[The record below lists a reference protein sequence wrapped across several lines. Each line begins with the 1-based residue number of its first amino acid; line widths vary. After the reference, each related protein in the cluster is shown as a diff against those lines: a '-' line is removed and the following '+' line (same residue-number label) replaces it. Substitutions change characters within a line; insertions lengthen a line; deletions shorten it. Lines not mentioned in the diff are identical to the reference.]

1 MSAALGLLCGEL
13 CRLPKRLCRLLPL
26 LLLLCAA
33 SLAALYAVS
42 TGAAQKEGAL
52 RLALVNGDDSFLG
65 RTAVA
70 AIAGNEAVS
79 ALFTVENCDEETALA
94 GLQSGRYAA
103 AMLFADDFFYGIL
116 DGDGNA
122 VRIVLPDALQRNGAL
137 VAHAAATGETLMRT
151 AESAVNA
158 AWQPLIDTLPAA
170 DAARAIEKLEL
181 TCAVEFLTLPT
192 AAFAEETLP
201 YSAAGL
207 SLYAHYAVC
216 FTVLLFFLCEAL
228 FAADIRESCSYAVFC
243 RLRGLGV
250 TNGAFL
256 LCKCAV
262 PFFCRALLL
271 CGIGAVAA
279 RAGLPHLSAGA
290 VCAALA
296 ALLLLTLFLTALSA
310 AASQAPLGAALPGDA
325 VQKALFWS
333 MLSLLSIAFCP
344 IFFDLPALLGFA
356 WVKFL
361 LPPSFFAFAEAG
373 GIFPAAVAL
382 AVWLLGL
389 GCCARINPYK
399 LKKTECC

>member
-1 MSAALGLLCGEL
+1 MSAALGLLRGEL
-13 CRLPKRLCRLLPL
+13 CRLPKRLCRILPL
-26 LLLLCAA
+26 LVLLCAA

-52 RLALVNGDDSFLG
+52 RLALVNGDDAFLS

-70 AIAGNEAVS
+70 AVSGNEAVS

-94 GLQSGRYAA
+94 GLQSGKYAA
-103 AMLFADDFFYGIL
+103 AMLFANDFLSGIL

-122 VRIVLPDALQRNGAL
+122 VRIILSDAFRRNGAL
-137 VAHAAATGETLMRT
+137 VAHAAATGEVLMWA

-158 AWQPLIDTLPAA
+158 AWEPLADTLPAA
-170 DAARAIEKLEL
+170 DAARAFERLEL

-192 AAFAEETLP
+192 AAFTEETLP

-228 FAADIRESCSYAVFC
+228 FAADIRESCTYAVFC
-243 RLRGLGV
+243 RLRSLGV
-250 TNGAFL
+250 TNGTFL

-279 RAGLPHLSAGA
+279 RAGLLAPSAGA
-290 VCAALA
+290 VCAALVG
-296 ALLLLTLFLTALSA
+296 LLLLTLFLTALSA
-310 AASQAPLGAALPGDA
+310 AASQAPLGAALPC
-325 VQKALFWS
+325 ALGGVCLF
-333 MLSLLSIAFCP
+333 LCGGLLP
-344 IFFDLPALLGFA
+344 LH
-356 WVKFL
+356 L
-361 LPPSFFAFAEAG
+361 LPPRVAALGAYTPFGAACDLLAPLFGGAASLRAAAVLALYAAAAAAFAVRRLHRLVRCG
-373 GIFPAAVAL
+373 GLTV
-382 AVWLLGL
+382 
-389 GCCARINPYK
+389 
-399 LKKTECC
+399 

>member
-1 MSAALGLLCGEL
+1 MSAALGLLRGEL
-13 CRLPKRLCRLLPL
+13 CRLPKRLCRILPL

-52 RLALVNGDDSFLG
+52 RLALVNGDDSFLS

-103 AMLFADDFFYGIL
+103 AMLFADDFLYGIL

-122 VRIVLPDALQRNGAL
+122 VRIILSDALQRNGAL
-137 VAHAAATGETLMRT
+137 VAHAAATGEVLMRA

-158 AWQPLIDTLPAA
+158 AWQPLADTLPAD

-181 TCAVEFLTLPT
+181 ACAVEFLTLPT
-192 AAFAEETLP
+192 SAFAEETLP

-228 FAADIRESCSYAVFC
+228 FAADIRESCTYAVFC
-243 RLRGLGV
+243 RLRSLGV

-279 RAGLPHLSAGA
+279 RVGLPPLSAGA
-290 VCAALA
+290 VCATLIG
-296 ALLLLTLFLTALSA
+296 LLLLTLFLTALSA
-310 AASQAPLGAALPGDA
+310 AAAQAPLGAALPC
-325 VQKALFWS
+325 ALGGVCLF
-333 MLSLLSIAFCP
+333 LCGGLLP
-344 IFFDLPALLGFA
+344 LH
-356 WVKFL
+356 L
-361 LPPSFFAFAEAG
+361 LPPRVAALGAYTPFGAACGLLAPLFGGTASPRAAAILALYAAAAAAFAVRRLCRLVYRG
-373 GIFPAAVAL
+373 GLTV
-382 AVWLLGL
+382 
-389 GCCARINPYK
+389 
-399 LKKTECC
+399 

>member
-122 VRIVLPDALQRNGAL
+122 VRIVLSDALQRNGAL
-137 VAHAAATGETLMRT
+137 VAHAAATGEALMRT

-170 DAARAIEKLEL
+170 DAARAMEKLEL

-250 TNGAFL
+250 TNGIFL

-279 RAGLPHLSAGA
+279 RAGLLTLSAGA
-290 VCAALA
+290 ACTALA

-310 AASQAPLGAALPGDA
+310 AAAQAPLGAALPC
-325 VQKALFWS
+325 ALGGVCLF
-333 MLSLLSIAFCP
+333 LCGGLLP
-344 IFFDLPALLGFA
+344 LH
-356 WVKFL
+356 L
-361 LPPSFFAFAEAG
+361 LPPRVAALGAYTPFGAACDLLAPLFGGVASLRAAAVLALYAAAAAAFASRRLCRLVYSG
-373 GIFPAAVAL
+373 GLTV
-382 AVWLLGL
+382 
-389 GCCARINPYK
+389 
-399 LKKTECC
+399 

>member
-1 MSAALGLLCGEL
+1 MSAALGLLRGEL

-26 LLLLCAA
+26 LVLLCAA
-33 SLAALYAVS
+33 SFAALYAVV
-42 TGAAQKEGAL
+42 TCATQKEGAL
-52 RLALVNGDDSFLG
+52 RLALVNGDDSFLS

-70 AIAGNEAVS
+70 AVSGNEAVS

-94 GLQSGRYAA
+94 GLQSGKYAA
-103 AMLFADDFFYGIL
+103 AMLFADDFLSGIL

-122 VRIVLPDALQRNGAL
+122 VRIILSDALQRNGAL
-137 VAHAAATGETLMRT
+137 VAHAAATGEVLMRT

-158 AWQPLIDTLPAA
+158 AWQPLTETLPAA
-170 DAARAIEKLEL
+170 DAARAFERLEL

-192 AAFAEETLP
+192 AAFTEETLP

-228 FAADIRESCSYAVFC
+228 FAADIRESCTYAVFC
-243 RLRGLGV
+243 RLRSLGV

-279 RAGLPHLSAGA
+279 RAGLLAPSAGA
-290 VCAALA
+290 VCAALVG
-296 ALLLLTLFLTALSA
+296 LLLLTLFLTALSA
-310 AASQAPLGAALPGDA
+310 AASQAPLGAALPC
-325 VQKALFWS
+325 ALGGVCLF
-333 MLSLLSIAFCP
+333 LCGGLLP
-344 IFFDLPALLGFA
+344 LH
-356 WVKFL
+356 L
-361 LPPSFFAFAEAG
+361 LPPRVAALGAYTPFGAACDLLAPLFGGAASLRAAAVLALYAAAAAAFASRRLCRLVYSG
-373 GIFPAAVAL
+373 GLTV
-382 AVWLLGL
+382 
-389 GCCARINPYK
+389 
-399 LKKTECC
+399 